1 MERMDTNTATPDLNP
16 NDGLPKKYIR
26 TLAGDMK
33 IVEQGGTPDLAPL
46 TPRAIPAPAPVPK
59 PVPTPVPALE
69 LVPAPP
75 QAPLPPEVS
84 RVGEKSSPIE
94 TYASDFSDRVKK
106 TGAVTA
112 TILAAEQDSAPRP
125 LRTEDI
131 PSSSKKNLFYS
142 IAGTML
148 VVIGAGA
155 AYFSYTHFAA
165 PPLPAVIESVPI
177 PIFVDEREQ
186 ISGSGAVLLQAIEQS
201 VSRPL
206 APRTVRLLYTAS
218 SSTSD
223 SIFSSLPLSAPDILR
238 RNVNAVGSMAG
249 VASAGGGSASGGNA
263 QSPFFILSVTTY
275 RDTFAGMLSW
285 ERMMPRDL
293 EPLFPSYPAAVPQT
307 VGTTTVSTGSTTL
320 TTSSSPQAAATSTP
334 PAPVSTPVFRDEVV
348 VNHDVRIYRDA
359 AGKSVVIYGYW
370 NPTTLVIARD
380 PGTFAEILSRLAT
393 SPTQQ

>member
-1 MERMDTNTATPDLNP
+1 MDANTPTPTSHLDSD
-16 NDGLPKKYIR
+16 DGLPKKYIR

-46 TPRAIPAPAPVPK
+46 APRATPEPAPVPK
-59 PVPTPVPALE
+59 P
-69 LVPAPP
+69 VPAPP

-155 AYFSYTHFAA
+155 AFFSSPPSAA

-223 SIFSSLPLSAPDILR
+223 NARYRARPGNIR
-238 RNVNAVGSMAG
+238 RDTQPSRAITSVVGF
-249 VASAGGGSASGGNA
+249 
-263 QSPFFILSVTTY
+263 QSP
-275 RDTFAGMLSW
+275 
-285 ERMMPRDL
+285 
-293 EPLFPSYPAAVPQT
+293 
-307 VGTTTVSTGSTTL
+307 
-320 TTSSSPQAAATSTP
+320 
-334 PAPVSTPVFRDEVV
+334 
-348 VNHDVRIYRDA
+348 
-359 AGKSVVIYGYW
+359 
-370 NPTTLVIARD
+370 
-380 PGTFAEILSRLAT
+380 
-393 SPTQQ
+393 